1 MGSPIYSSLMSN
13 TLFEQKLEIL
23 YQKLRYAKGTTCN
36 IRSSK
41 SCETQCLRS
50 SPGLF
55 TVNTCHNL
63 SPHISFVPFEK
74 TNAIASAEN
83 HYILLFLNVNIYR
96 FFLTI

>member
-1 MGSPIYSSLMSN
+1 MPKAQPVIP
-13 TLFEQKLEIL
+13 EA
-23 YQKLRYAKGTTCN
+23 AKAAKPN
-36 IRSSK
+36 AS
-41 SCETQCLRS
+41 EAP
-50 SPGLF
+50 PGLF

-74 TNAIASAEN
+74 TNAIAFAGN